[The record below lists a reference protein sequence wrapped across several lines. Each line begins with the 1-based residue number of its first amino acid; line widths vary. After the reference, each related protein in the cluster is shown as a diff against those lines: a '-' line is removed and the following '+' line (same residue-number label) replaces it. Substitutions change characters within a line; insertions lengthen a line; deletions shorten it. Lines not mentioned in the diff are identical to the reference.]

1 MTYKMIFAACAVNYI
16 DQRNGGPAVQVANV
30 LGGNASND
38 DKNVRHMNNILF
50 VLPSTALIADIH
62 II

>member
-1 MTYKMIFAACAVNYI
+1 MIFAACAVNYI

-38 DKNVRHMNNILF
+38 DKNVRHME
-50 VLPSTALIADIH
+50 LIFCLYYHRLHLSLIY
-62 II
+62 I